1 MSISIQIQ
9 PGDDIPIYRQ
19 IVRQIQ
25 GALARA
31 ELKPGDR
38 LESHR
43 ELAARLVVAPLTVK
57 KAYDELERD
66 GYLEM
71 RRGRGTFVRQGLSD
85 DARDVRSQALR
96 DSIAQCVHEALSA
109 GIALEALVELVR
121 ELGAAVPT
129 SKPQS
134 PKPQLPQLDE
144 PENE

>member
-25 GALARA
+25 GALARG

-85 DARDVRSQALR
+85 EARDVRSQALR
-96 DSIAQCVHEALSA
+96 DSIAQTVHEALSA

-121 ELGAAVPT
+121 ELGAESSPN
-129 SKPQS
+129 QS
-134 PKPQLPQLDE
+134 PNKQDSGPKKPE
-144 PENE
+144 HE